1 MRDLLFSY
9 KSTLKQTRAMYK
21 PLAEANESDLSAAGM
36 RDKKNLR
43 NMISDL
49 QWTIDWLESGRQPVS
64 RRSIDRRA
72 SYQRT
77 MFIDPKIMEV
87 FSNDFSI
94 LPEQTGSVTEEEQKI
109 INDCLGK
116 LTNREKEIFL
126 LHIVEGFSYECISAL
141 LGIAKGTVQTTINR
155 SRMKI
160 ARYINSNIKGA

>member
-9 KSTLKQTRAMYK
+9 KSTLKKTKAMYK
-21 PLAEANESDLSAAGM
+21 PLAEANESDLSAAGI

-49 QWTIDWLESGRQPVS
+49 EWTIDWLESGRQPVS

-72 SYQRT
+72 SRT
-77 MFIDPKIMEV
+77 VFIDPKIMEV

-126 LHIVEGFSYECISAL
+126 LHIVEGFSYERISAL
-141 LGIAKGTVQTTINR
+141 LSIAKGTVQTTINR

>member
-1 MRDLLFSY
+1 MTDLLFSY
-9 KSTLKQTRAMYK
+9 KSTLKQTKAIYK
-21 PLAEANESDLSAAGM
+21 PFAEANESDLSAADL

-49 QWTIDWLESGRQPVS
+49 EWTIEWLGSGRQSGS
-64 RRSIDRRA
+64 RRSIDRRD
-72 SYQRT
+72 SYKRT
-77 MFIDPKIMEV
+77 MFIDPKLMEV
-87 FSNDFSI
+87 FSSDFSI

-109 INDCLGK
+109 INDCLSN

-126 LHIVEGFSYECISAL
+126 LHIVEGFSYERVGAQ

-160 ARYINSNIKGA
+160 ARYINSDIKGA

>member
-116 LTNREKEIFL
+116 LR
-126 LHIVEGFSYECISAL
+126 
-141 LGIAKGTVQTTINR
+141 IAKRKFFFCIL
-155 SRMKI
+155 
-160 ARYINSNIKGA
+160 

>member
-9 KSTLKQTRAMYK
+9 KSTLKKTEAMYK
-21 PLAEANESDLSAAGM
+21 PLEEANESDLSAAGI

-49 QWTIDWLESGRQPVS
+49 EWTIDWLESGRQPVS

-72 SYQRT
+72 SRT
-77 MFIDPKIMEV
+77 VFIDPKIMEV

-126 LHIVEGFSYECISAL
+126 LHIVEGFSYERISAL

>member
-72 SYQRT
+72 SRT

-94 LPEQTGSVTEEEQKI
+94 LPEQTGSVTEEEQRI

-126 LHIVEGFSYECISAL
+126 LHIVEGFSYERISAL

>member
-9 KSTLKQTRAMYK
+9 KSTLKKTKAMYK
-21 PLAEANESDLSAAGM
+21 PLAEANESDLSAAGI

-49 QWTIDWLESGRQPVS
+49 EWTIDWLESGRQPVS

-72 SYQRT
+72 FRT
-77 MFIDPKIMEV
+77 VFIDPKIMEV

-126 LHIVEGFSYECISAL
+126 LHIVEGFSYERISAL
-141 LGIAKGTVQTTINR
+141 LSIAKGTVQTTINR